1 MSGRGSMK
9 PTDIGLRALLDLYDQ
24 LQIDEDW
31 TEWWNRGF
39 TWWPYQARQMVAA
52 SEPSVIDGAT
62 ISRIHVKVPV
72 SVGVSPSEQLLE
84 LISGLNAF
92 APGYAVI
99 HDPRDQTLSY
109 VSAASVHEGNYPYSR
124 KLIATSAALQVAIA
138 SASELHDLA
147 ALYGGAADAEP
158 HHANGNRQVRDDM
171 VNVLDV
177 YRASGQSPALDR
189 SHFSR
194 FRSAAAREIGLQ
206 VENDATEAWASF
218 PGIFGPLPWSVT
230 STAHPSLGYGLLSLL
245 RVSDDIGARAFGA
258 ANRLN
263 SSDAYDLHSA
273 EKRHHFFGAWTVR
286 DGQLYFASFVPQ
298 LLYEANVAENGPMTM
313 LNLAIEAAVR
323 AQWTM
328 SRLAEGFER
337 AR

>member
-1 MSGRGSMK
+1 
-9 PTDIGLRALLDLYDQ
+9 
-24 LQIDEDW
+24 
-31 TEWWNRGF
+31 
-39 TWWPYQARQMVAA
+39 
-52 SEPSVIDGAT
+52 
-62 ISRIHVKVPV
+62 VPV
-72 SVGVSPSEQLLE
+72 SVGVSLSENLLE
-84 LISGLNAF
+84 LMSGLNAF
-92 APGYAVI
+92 APGYAVLY
-99 HDPRDQTLSY
+99 DSRDQTVSH

-124 KLIATSAALQVAIA
+124 KLIATAAALQVAIA
-138 SASELHDLA
+138 SASDLHDLA

-158 HHANGNRQVRDDM
+158 HPANGIRRVRDDM

-177 YRASGQSPALDR
+177 YRASGQSPVLDR

-194 FRSAAAREIGLQ
+194 FRSSAAREIGLQ
-206 VENDATEAWASF
+206 VENDAAEAWASF

-245 RVSDDIGARAFGA
+245 RVSDDIGARAFGV

-263 SSDAYDLHSA
+263 LSDAYDVHSA
-273 EKRHHFFGAWTVR
+273 GKRHHFFGAWTVR

-298 LLYEANVAENGPMTM
+298 LLYQANVAENGPMTM